1 MIPALDKGNTHMNV
15 AVCALKFRLPENHS
29 LKGKRQIV
37 LSMTARLQNRFHV
50 SAAEV
55 EGQGLWQVCTIGISY
70 VSNRG
75 EHARETVDHA
85 VSFVVENYPDIEVLD
100 VQVEVFPVP

>member
-1 MIPALDKGNTHMNV
+1 MNV

-37 LSMTARLQNRFHV
+37 HSITGRLQNRFRV

-55 EGQGLWQVCTIGISY
+55 EGQGLWQVCTIGIAY

-75 EHARETVDHA
+75 EHARETIEHA
-85 VSFVVENYPDIEVLD
+85 VAFVVEGYPDIEVLD
-100 VQVEVFPVP
+100 VRVEVIPVE

>member
-1 MIPALDKGNTHMNV
+1 MNV

-37 LSMTARLQNRFHV
+37 HSITGRLQNRFHV

-55 EGQGLWQVCTIGISY
+55 EGQGLWQVCTSASPCQQLRRTRN
-70 VSNRG
+70 VRRSSMRLP
-75 EHARETVDHA
+75 
-85 VSFVVENYPDIEVLD
+85 S
-100 VQVEVFPVP
+100 

>member
-1 MIPALDKGNTHMNV
+1 MNV

-37 LSMTARLQNRFHV
+37 QSITGRLQQRFHV
-50 SAAEV
+50 SASEV
-55 EGQGLWQVCTIGISY
+55 EGQGLWQVCTVGMAY

-75 EHARETVDHA
+75 EHARQIVDGA
-85 VSFVVENYPDIEVLD
+85 VAFVVENYPDIEVLE
-100 VQVEVFPVP
+100 VQVEVFPVE

>member
-1 MIPALDKGNTHMNV
+1 MNV

-37 LSMTARLQNRFHV
+37 HSMTGRLQNRFHV

-55 EGQGLWQVCTIGISY
+55 EGQGLWQVCTIGIAC

-75 EHARETVDHA
+75 EHARETIEHA
-85 VSFVVENYPDIEVLD
+85 VTFVVESYPDIEVLD
-100 VQVEVFPVP
+100 VRVEVIPVE

>member
-1 MIPALDKGNTHMNV
+1 MNV

-37 LSMTARLQNRFHV
+37 LSMTSRLQNRFHV
-50 SAAEV
+50 SASEV

-70 VSNRG
+70 VSNRA
-75 EHARETVDHA
+75 EHARETIDHA
-85 VSFVVENYPDIEVLD
+85 VSFVVENYPEIEVLD
-100 VQVEVFPVP
+100 VQVEVFTAL

>member
-1 MIPALDKGNTHMNV
+1 MNV

-37 LSMTARLQNRFHV
+37 WSITARLQNRFHV

-55 EGQGLWQVCTIGISY
+55 EGQGLWQVCTLGISY
-70 VSNRG
+70 VSNRA
-75 EHARETVDHA
+75 EHARETIDHA
-85 VSFVVENYPDIEVLD
+85 VSFVIENYPDIEVLE
-100 VQVEVFPVP
+100 VQVEVIPVF